1 MTVDSLADLTNDQ
14 LYGLRAKI
22 DCILKERKNKERM
35 VAITNFKKAFDDL
48 GKMGVSVVYYSD
60 YDDERVELL
69 SLDNF
74 NFTT

>member
-1 MTVDSLADLTNDQ
+1 MKEINLTDLTNDQ
-14 LYGLRAKI
+14 LYGLRARV
-22 DCILKERKNKERM
+22 DCILKERRNKEKII
-35 VAITNFKKAFDDL
+35 AIANFKKAFEDL